1 MSALRFSLV
10 CALPFLALGACA
22 RARGPGP
29 GDPGQEAQRHRAALA
44 FVTVQNGTA
53 RRLQIAFRPAVGPGE
68 DVIVGEVG
76 PDSTAS
82 LAPVPA
88 GEPIVLSAI
97 DADSSRLALR
107 PRSFDLNERWT
118 WVIPPAADFLA
129 PERPE

>member
-1 MSALRFSLV
+1 MSALRFAFACVLI
-10 CALPFLALGACA
+10 ALGPAACA
-22 RARGPGP
+22 GTSGPGP

-53 RRLQIAFRPAVGPGE
+53 RHLRVAFRPAVGPGE
-68 DVIVGEVG
+68 DVVVGTVG
-76 PDSTAS
+76 PDSTTA

-97 DADSSRLALR
+97 ADDSTRFALE

-118 WVIPPAADFLA
+118 WVIPATSPFTA
-129 PERPE
+129 PGGSR